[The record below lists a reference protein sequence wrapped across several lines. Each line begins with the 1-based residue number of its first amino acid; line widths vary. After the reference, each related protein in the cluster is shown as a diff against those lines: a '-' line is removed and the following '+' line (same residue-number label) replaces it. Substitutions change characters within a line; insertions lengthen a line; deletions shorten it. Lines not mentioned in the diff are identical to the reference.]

1 MVASLPGASPEIGYA
16 TKLPQVQCL
25 LRVRLIFPVPAF
37 LRTKH
42 TWLFAA
48 LLLVSCQPADDQS
61 VARRDLVL
69 PRDGTTVQALVP
81 QNATIESLLR
91 QQQVPADVASS
102 LVDAIAGVF
111 NPRDL
116 RADQTYWVT
125 RTIDGIFRE
134 FRYQID
140 PDRLLRA
147 VFKNEPGQPA
157 AQYAAELVMLPK
169 EYRLSA
175 VSAEISRDANSLTAA
190 FEAEGENFQLPRVL
204 AEIFG
209 GEVDFNSDM
218 QRGDR
223 IDVLF
228 DRATRDGAFVGYGD
242 VQAALIETDGRKLS
256 AFRFLD
262 ADGKPAWF
270 DAQGRSLRRQFLRTP
285 LPFDPRVTSGFSN
298 NRFHPVNGV
307 RRPHLGVDFGAP
319 TGTRVKAVASG
330 VVETAG
336 WQGEAGRMVR
346 IRHAGGY
353 ETAYLHL
360 SGFAP
365 GIVAGARV
373 EQGDEIGYV
382 GMTGS
387 ATGPHLDYRII
398 KNGVYLNP
406 LTAFRNMPSGDS
418 VPANRLPEF
427 SRVRDEALRQL
438 QTRLAEKKGGAS
450 PGTAVS
456 D

>member
-1 MVASLPGASPEIGYA
+1 
-16 TKLPQVQCL
+16 
-25 LRVRLIFPVPAF
+25 VPAF

-48 LLLVSCQPADDQS
+48 FLLVSCQTTDDQS
-61 VARRDLVL
+61 AVGRDLVL
-69 PRDGTTVQALVP
+69 PPDGTTVQALVP

-91 QQQVPADVASS
+91 QQQVPADMTSS
-102 LVDAIAGVF
+102 LVEAIAGVF

-116 RADQTYWVT
+116 RANQTYWVT

-134 FRYQID
+134 FRYQVD
-140 PDRLLRA
+140 ADRLLRV
-147 VFKNEPGQPA
+147 VFKNDPGQPV
-157 AQYAAELVMLPK
+157 AQYAAELVILPK

-175 VSAEISRDANSLTAA
+175 VSALISSEATSLSAA

-218 QRGDR
+218 QRGDK

-242 VQAALIETDGRKLS
+242 VQAALIDTDGRKLS

-262 ADGKPAWF
+262 ADGQPAWF
-270 DAQGRSLRRQFLRTP
+270 DAEGRSLRRQFLRTP
-285 LPFDPRVTSGFSN
+285 LPFDPRVTSGFST

-330 VVETAG
+330 VVQTAG

-365 GIVAGARV
+365 GIRAGARV
-373 EQGDEIGYV
+373 EQGAEIGYV
-382 GMTGS
+382 GSTGS
-387 ATGPHLDYRII
+387 ATGPHLDYRVV

-406 LTAFRNMPSGDS
+406 LTAFRNMPSGEP
-418 VPANRLPEF
+418 VPAAHLPEF
-427 SRVRDEALRQL
+427 TRVRDEALHQL
-438 QTRLAEKKGGAS
+438 QARLAEKASGTVQGA
-450 PGTAVS
+450 AVS